1 MNNRSTASLLALAT
15 LVTLSTGC
23 GKYEEGPEFSLRSRK
38 ERIANTWRVEKAMNG
53 TDDVTSAF
61 SQYELKL
68 TKDGDAT
75 LTANYAL
82 GDLTFEYATSGT
94 WELVNNDE
102 DLKLDFENND
112 ADETYTIQRLKEE
125 ELWVREKDGSLELQL
140 EPS

>member
-1 MNNRSTASLLALAT
+1 MKNLSTASLLAIIT
-15 LVTLSTGC
+15 LGSLSTGC
-23 GKYEEGPEFSLRSRK
+23 GKYEEGPDFSLRSRR

-53 TDDVTSAF
+53 SDDVTSAF
-61 SQYELKL
+61 DQYELKM

-82 GDLTFEYATSGT
+82 GDLTFEFATNGT
-94 WELVNNDE
+94 WDFENSDE

-112 ADETYTIQRLKEE
+112 ADETYTILRLKED
-125 ELWVREKDGSLELQL
+125 ELWVREKGGNLELQL